1 MFVYHF
7 VDPELRLQL
16 FFVKKGAAKT
26 EGVDTEI
33 GDIGTSTHLH

>member
-16 FFVKKGAAKT
+16 LFVKKGAAEN
-26 EGVDTEI
+26 EGVDTET